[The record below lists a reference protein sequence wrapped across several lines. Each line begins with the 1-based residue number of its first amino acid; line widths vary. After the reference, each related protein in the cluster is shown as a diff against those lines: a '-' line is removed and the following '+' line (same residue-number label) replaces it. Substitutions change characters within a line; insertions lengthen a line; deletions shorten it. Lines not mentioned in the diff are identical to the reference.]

1 MGRIPGSLFSTATNT
16 QGSRRI
22 PCAAQHR
29 LSTLLKRSDYRNLG
43 RPFTRQHLVHPAHPK
58 AAIPK
63 SGGSVMQSND
73 SVGKFALAI
82 PTLNEGGNI
91 EPLIDRIRTALDPL
105 PIAYEL
111 IVVDDG
117 STDGTR
123 EIVSACADSDPR
135 IKLLVRKNQ
144 KGLAGAV
151 IHGWRHTDADFLGV
165 MDADLQ
171 HPPEVLPALLRA
183 IQQGNDIAIGSRY
196 TKATRV
202 DGWGP
207 LRQWVSRL
215 STWATLPFQKNGV
228 RVKDPMSGFFIVRR
242 ECVDGIEFQTQ
253 GFKIL
258 LEVLVRGKI
267 HSAAEVPFLFGLRH
281 AGKSKADVKVAFHYF
296 SLLGKLSRDL
306 IFKPGHQ

>member
-1 MGRIPGSLFSTATNT
+1 M
-16 QGSRRI
+16 
-22 PCAAQHR
+22 
-29 LSTLLKRSDYRNLG
+29 LL
-43 RPFTRQHLVHPAHPK
+43 
-58 AAIPK
+58 
-63 SGGSVMQSND
+63 ND
-73 SVGKFALAI
+73 SVDKFALVI
-82 PTLNEGGNI
+82 PTLNEAGNI
-91 EPLIDRIRTALDPL
+91 EPLMHRVRTALDPL
-105 PIAYEL
+105 SIAYEI

-123 EIVSACADSDPR
+123 EIVSACSDSDPR
-135 IKLLVRKNQ
+135 IKLLVRRNR

-151 IHGWRHTDADFLGV
+151 IHGWRHTDADLLGV

-171 HPPEVLPALLRA
+171 HPPEILPSLLRA
-183 IQQGNDIAIGSRY
+183 IRQGNDIAIGSRY
-196 TKATRV
+196 TKATHV
-202 DGWGP
+202 DGWNP

-228 RVKDPMSGFFIVRR
+228 RVNDPMSGFFIVRR

-267 HSAAEVPFLFGLRH
+267 HSAAEVPFQFGLRH